1 MPLPAVTGIKHPK
14 VSRLVLPA
22 IFLLLLP
29 SCARAP
35 IDEIARKSI
44 KEKASEAL
52 AIYAGIVQGHD
63 RGNRNLVGRRLNAQ
77 MPGLYSLTWSDD
89 GRPLADIYL
98 TEHVT
103 TSGGFFGEQWTA
115 SACVRYSHD
124 GQSAK
129 MKSVECPETGI
140 QSARP
145 DERVTIP

>member
-1 MPLPAVTGIKHPK
+1 MKGPK
-14 VSRLVLPA
+14 VSRVMLPA

-35 IDEIARKSI
+35 IDEIARNSI
-44 KEKASEAL
+44 REKVNDAL
-52 AIYAGIVQGHD
+52 ASYAHIVQSPD
-63 RGNRNLVGRRLNAQ
+63 RGNRNLVGRRLNGQ

-98 TEHVT
+98 REHVT

-115 SACVRYSHD
+115 SACVRYSYD
-124 GQSAK
+124 GRSAA
-129 MKSVECPETGI
+129 MKSIECPETGI
-140 QSARP
+140 QSTYT